1 MRIKGILVILT
12 IVTITGVGIV
22 FSINQ
27 VSTPGLQDSQE
38 ISDEVIIQ
46 LNPEKTDIV
55 KVSDDTT
62 IHKQISDVENGL
74 KYYFD
79 ENGVKHYIIIIEDT
93 SDTGT

>member
-1 MRIKGILVILT
+1 M
-12 IVTITGVGIV
+12 TITGVGIV

-27 VSTPGLQDSQE
+27 VSTPSLQDLQE
-38 ISDEVIIQ
+38 ISDDVIIQ

-55 KVSDDTT
+55 QVSDNTVID
-62 IHKQISDVENGL
+62 KQISDVENGL

>member
-1 MRIKGILVILT
+1 M
-12 IVTITGVGIV
+12 TITGVGIV

-27 VSTPGLQDSQE
+27 VSTPGLQDSQK
-38 ISDEVIIQ
+38 ISDDVIIQ

-55 KVSDDTT
+55 QASDDTT

-93 SDTGT
+93 SDTAP